1 MSKYLF
7 LVSLYNNIHEKVSI
21 TQIMHS
27 YDLKHAKISRLP
39 YNYIYPARSCH
50 LFKENSNLLRFNPN
64 QARSCSL
71 AKIKCLVLTR
81 TEEITPL
88 SGYRPNLES
97 RNLHWLVR
105 TCLCRSISFHTILHS
120 VLTPFLQQDTRV
132 NELFTQYQ
140 ARPTRIPYPWQ
151 LYMGFCDLH
160 KVSPL

>member
-1 MSKYLF
+1 M
-7 LVSLYNNIHEKVSI
+7 SLYNNIHEKVSI

-39 YNYIYPARSCH
+39 YNYIYPARSCC

-88 SGYRPNLES
+88 SGYWPNLES
-97 RNLHWLVR
+97 CHLHWLVR
-105 TCLCRSISFHTILHS
+105 TCLCIYFHTILHS
-120 VLTPFLQQDTRV
+120 VLTPFLRQDTGV
-132 NELFTQYQ
+132 NELLNSTKAGQLASPVLGNFTWVFVIY
-140 ARPTRIPYPWQ
+140 I
-151 LYMGFCDLH
+151 
-160 KVSPL
+160 